1 MANASLNPT
10 SYKYKK
16 SLAAVVIDTYQQQD
30 FLKEA
35 VLRCRAVDRIEKIYF
50 FGSNPLNVGE
60 NFYKI
65 NRIKSINE
73 YNSFVLYTAPF
84 FVEEDYICIF
94 QWDGYP
100 INPTRFLEVFLDYD
114 YIGAPWPHLRDGKQ
128 IVGNGGFSIRSNRL
142 MQFISNNRIE
152 LEKKSIIQGQKT
164 VPEDVYIC
172 ITLHEILNQNGF
184 TFAPVE
190 IASQFSFEAPPTENT
205 FGFHGAF
212 NLPFLYPEDYLMKH
226 KDELFMRIN
235 NDLIRNLVI
244 RNSTLSNHYRLS
256 KELTLQVTINQYL
269 PRHVAG

>member
-35 VLRCRAVDRIEKIYF
+35 VLRCRAVDRIETIYF

-73 YNSFVLYTAPF
+73 YNSFVLYTVPF
-84 FVEEDYICIF
+84 FVEEDCICFF

-100 INPTRFLEVFLDYD
+100 INTSRFLEAFLDFD
-114 YIGAPWPHLRDGKQ
+114 YIGAPWPHLREGKQ
-128 IVGNGGFSIRSNRL
+128 IVGNGGFSIRSNR
-142 MQFISNNRIE
+142 MMRFISDNRIE
-152 LEKKSIIQGQKT
+152 LEQRTLNHRQNND
-164 VPEDVYIC
+164 PEDVYIC
-172 ITLHEILNQNGF
+172 VTLYEILNLNGF
-184 TFAPVE
+184 KFAPVE
-190 IASQFSFEAPPTENT
+190 LASQFSFEAPPAENT

-226 KDELFMRIN
+226 KDELLIRIN
-235 NDLIRNLVI
+235 SDFIRSLVI
-244 RNSTLSNHYRLS
+244 RNSIISSYSRLSNALRNH
-256 KELTLQVTINQYL
+256 
-269 PRHVAG
+269 

>member
-10 SYKYKK
+10 PYKYKK

-35 VLRCRAVDRIEKIYF
+35 VFRCRAVDRIEKIYF

-65 NRIKSINE
+65 NRIKSIKE
-73 YNSFVLYTAPF
+73 YNSFLLNTVPF

-100 INPTRFLEVFLDYD
+100 INPSRFSEAFLDFD
-114 YIGAPWPHLRDGKQ
+114 YIGAPWPHLREGKQ

-142 MQFISNNRIE
+142 MQFISDNRIE
-152 LEKKSIIQGQKT
+152 LEQKT
-164 VPEDVYIC
+164 TIYRQMADPEDVYIC
-172 ITLHEILNQNGF
+172 ITLHGILNQNGF

-190 IASQFSFEAPPTENT
+190 LASQFSFEAPPSENT

-212 NLPFLYPEDYLMKH
+212 NLPYLYPEDYLLKH
-226 KDELFMRIN
+226 LDELSKRLS
-235 NDLIRNLVI
+235 NDYIKSLVI
-244 RNSTLSNHYRLS
+244 RNSVLSSHGRLPNA
-256 KELTLQVTINQYL
+256 L
-269 PRHVAG
+269 AGCCNR